1 MADNYGLTAFPLARH
16 IENDPAADKA
26 LRVILDF
33 AKAVILYDAADAW
46 QVISP
51 NRAPVQ
57 VANAW
62 NPEEYEFSDK
72 SLPALYGY
80 RKGGTPTETL
90 ADEWRVDSADVSLMW
105 ILESTPQ
112 GRQYLRAPFVNGITK
127 SLDRAFV
134 NGRHAAYVVDA
145 DLADPDGIKTSF
157 ASLTSSHTYTGAALN
172 GALSGAEFSPPR
184 VPTITLASST
194 GAYSTTAIVV
204 NGTDKDGNAVSVSL
218 TPTSANGGE
227 TLTGRGWERLA
238 AIASVD
244 FPAQA
249 STAGSFTIG
258 VGPSDDDVST
268 LGSLVLRHAGL
279 VSLNLRK
286 AGTPRLVQIRMRD
299 ATNQGEPK
307 TYPAFLFELAIQE
320 RLTRDATVFATL
332 GSSGDGTALIDFT
345 LEDGSIF
352 ESAQL

>member
-16 IENDPAADKA
+16 TENDPAADKA
-26 LRVILDF
+26 LRVLLDF

-46 QVISP
+46 QLVAP

-62 NPEEYEFSDK
+62 NPEDFEFSDK
-72 SLPALYGY
+72 SLPALYGF

-112 GRQYLRAPFVNGITK
+112 GRQSLRAPFVNGITK

-145 DLADPDGIKTSF
+145 DLADPNGIKTSF
-157 ASLTSSHTYTGAALN
+157 ATLTSSHTYSGAALD
-172 GALSGAEFSPPR
+172 GVLAGSTFSPPR
-184 VPTITLASST
+184 VPTITLASAT
-194 GAYSTTAIVV
+194 GAYSTTAITVT
-204 NGTDKDGNAVSVSL
+204 GTDKDGTAATVDL

-238 AIASVD
+238 TITSIA

-258 VGPSDDDVST
+258 VGASDDDVVT

-307 TYPAFLFELAIQE
+307 TYPAFLFEIAIQE
-320 RLTRDATVFATL
+320 RFTRDATVFATL
-332 GSSGDGTALIDFT
+332 GSSSNGTALIDFT